1 MTDHIHGAGCSCE
14 VCATRSAYADRKLIS
29 RIARVF
35 RSGDEAGYRSIK
47 WGGTAYTMPLP
58 LASAFMEVSDDYVAG
73 LRLLLQAVSEK
84 AVAERHAYEVALEML
99 RGGDVDGAIAHLE
112 EVLRV

>member
-14 VCATRSAYADRKLIS
+14 VCATRSAYADRNLVS

-35 RSGDEAGYRSIK
+35 QRDPSTRTIK
-47 WGGTAYTMPLP
+47 WGGMSYTMPLG

-73 LRLLLQAVSEK
+73 LRLLLKAVSER
-84 AVAERHAYEVALEML
+84 AAAERHAYEVALEML

-112 EVLRV
+112 EVLRG